1 MVSPN
6 AVIRL
11 SSLCLFICLLGELWF
26 PISNCLIHKQLY
38 IEAVASG
45 KELHGCL
52 HGTEK
57 SQVETAAGK
66 MKSCRK
72 AY

>member
-11 SSLCLFICLLGELWF
+11 SGLCLFICLLGELWF
-26 PISNCLIHKQLY
+26 PISNCLIHKQSY

-45 KELHGCL
+45 KARVAWL
-52 HGTEK
+52 
-57 SQVETAAGK
+57 SAWD
-66 MKSCRK
+66 
-72 AY
+72 